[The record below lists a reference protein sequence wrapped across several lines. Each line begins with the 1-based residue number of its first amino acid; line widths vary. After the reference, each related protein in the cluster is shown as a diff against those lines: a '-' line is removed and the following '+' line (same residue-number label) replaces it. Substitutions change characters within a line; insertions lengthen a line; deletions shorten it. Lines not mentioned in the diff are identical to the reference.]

1 VPAEALRGGIKPY
14 SLTDHIHER
23 EAGYQL
29 SKLVPSDAPLS
40 GDFKLAF
47 APHVAPWFQGII
59 STVSVPLSKEMRASD
74 IRQLFEERYGD
85 EQLVKVQSEVPE
97 IYQIAGKHGVRLG
110 GFQVHSS
117 GKRVVVVVR
126 PALSPSSFSAPVSR
140 RADSLSTSVHP
151 LARRASSTTS
161 SRAPRPSAC
170 RTSTSRSAL
179 ASSTASRSTSERAQ
193 LDVRRRSTRLG
204 QDDVRQ
210 WQEAGRVV
218 AEQGGTAR
226 RQSPRRRPGW
236 RRRTSHSSLSLSL
249 SAAIHVVILSL
260 VPRPRVRASSRE
272 ERGRRPLPRQS
283 RFSARSTAP
292 CQLVSD
298 PRAKTKGLLQRA
310 SCTGSSTTW
319 PVVSGPLARSPAG
332 GSHLPPRRPPSP
344 AEDQVVLRADPEHR
358 LRCLRCVPRPPCG
371 ARAPAHHLPTPRSSA
386 FSLDTRSPPLA
397 CCAAQQPFAM
407 RSSTNGASAARR
419 VGRLGEGARRGWA
432 GCCRSPC
439 SLGIS
444 FRAASFSPLGALR
457 GTCARGGA
465 AQGDHASSSAA
476 LVQGGS
482 SRLRWL

>member
-1 VPAEALRGGIKPY
+1 MPAEALRGGIKPY

-236 RRRTSHSSLSLSL
+236 RRRASHSSLSLSFGSNPCSNSL
-249 SAAIHVVILSL
+249 SRASPTGPCVVERGAWTPSSAATEPILGEIHCAVPARERPESENERPAATSELYGVVDDLAG
-260 VPRPRVRASSRE
+260 RERA
-272 ERGRRPLPRQS
+272 
-283 RFSARSTAP
+283 ARS
-292 CQLVSD
+292 L
-298 PRAKTKGLLQRA
+298 A
-310 SCTGSSTTW
+310 S
-319 PVVSGPLARSPAG
+319 
-332 GSHLPPRRPPSP
+332 RRI
-344 AEDQVVLRADPEHR
+344 
-358 LRCLRCVPRPPCG
+358 
-371 ARAPAHHLPTPRSSA
+371 SSA
-386 FSLDTRSPPLA
+386 
-397 CCAAQQPFAM
+397 
-407 RSSTNGASAARR
+407 
-419 VGRLGEGARRGWA
+419 
-432 GCCRSPC
+432 
-439 SLGIS
+439 
-444 FRAASFSPLGALR
+444 
-457 GTCARGGA
+457 
-465 AQGDHASSSAA
+465 ASSST
-476 LVQGGS
+476 LTG
-482 SRLRWL
+482 